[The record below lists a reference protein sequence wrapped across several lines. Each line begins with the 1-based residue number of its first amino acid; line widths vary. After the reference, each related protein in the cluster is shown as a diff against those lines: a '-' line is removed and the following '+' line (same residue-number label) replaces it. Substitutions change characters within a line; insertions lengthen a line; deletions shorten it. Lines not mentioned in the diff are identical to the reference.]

1 MNIMLKA
8 AIVYALGWGI
18 VTVLR
23 ELEIR
28 NAVADIDEQYEE
40 LTEQ

>member
-1 MNIMLKA
+1 MSIMIKA
-8 AIVYALGWGI
+8 AIVYVLGWGI
-18 VTVLR
+18 VTALR

-40 LTEQ
+40 LTS